1 MLRKKLFC
9 VFPPFSVA
17 WARQTLVRRGQLLL
31 ATSGS
36 TLLGAAHLVMQPRAA
51 SHEGGWDGDGPSA
64 YRGFLSDIF
73 VAPAAKGTL
82 ELTATSG
89 KVWIGGMLLSE
100 HPWMIVTARG
110 SHKSD

>member
-1 MLRKKLFC
+1 M
-9 VFPPFSVA
+9 
-17 WARQTLVRRGQLLL
+17 L

-51 SHEGGWDGDGPSA
+51 SHEGSWDGDGPSA

-73 VAPAAKGTL
+73 VSPAAKGTL
-82 ELTATSG
+82 EATFG

-100 HPWMIVTARG
+100 HPWTPVSQIDMSQEQEAQSYVVDQFG
-110 SHKSD
+110 EDPQFG